1 MQVGATSKR
10 RVPALMMLDLGSN
23 LAQVQ
28 SVFELNEI
36 LPAATFATLTL
47 SGFTIRNEIRAD
59 MKEVKVDIKEINA
72 QVDEHHSRSQCTL
85 CCDLRV
91 GVQCL

>member
-10 RVPALMMLDLGSN
+10 RVRALMMVN

-28 SVFELNEI
+28 SVFELQAI

-47 SGFTIRNEIRAD
+47 SGFMIRNEIRAD
-59 MKEVKVDIKEINA
+59 IKEVTV
-72 QVDEHHSRSQCTL
+72 QVYEHHSRN
-85 CCDLRV
+85 
-91 GVQCL
+91 